1 MARFSRTQVSDLMR
15 QVGVIPVFYHDNI
28 DQTVKIVDACYRGG
42 ARAIEFTNRGD
53 FAHEVFTALSHHVRN
68 EYKDLAL
75 GIGSIV
81 DSGTTSLYLQLGA
94 DFIVSAG
101 LREDVALTCNRRKVL
116 YAPGCGSL
124 TEIGRAEELGCDI
137 IKLFPG
143 GTYGPGFVKAIRGPQ
158 PWTSI
163 MPTGGVDITEE
174 NLSKW
179 FGAGVV
185 CVGIGSK
192 LITRDI
198 VADEDYALLQSRTR
212 DVIATIKKIR
222 S

>member
-1 MARFSRTQVSDLMR
+1 MARFSRSHVGGVLR
-15 QVGVIPVFYHDNI
+15 QVGAIPVFYHGKI
-28 DQTVKIVDACYRGG
+28 DEAIKIVDACYHGG

-53 FAHEVFTALSHHVRN
+53 FAHEVFSALSRHVRDTH
-68 EYKDLAL
+68 EDLAI
-75 GIGSIV
+75 GIGSIA
-81 DSGTTSLYLQLGA
+81 DSGTASLYLQLGA
-94 DFIVSAG
+94 DFVVSAS
-101 LREDVALTCNRRKVL
+101 LREDVALTCNRRKVM
-116 YAPGCGSL
+116 YAPGCATL

-143 GTYGPGFVKAIRGPQ
+143 GTYGPGFVKAILGPQ

-174 NLSKW
+174 NLSGW
-179 FGAGVV
+179 FNAGVE

-192 LITRDI
+192 LITKQI
-198 VADEDYALLQSRTR
+198 VADQDYDLLQSRMR
-212 DVIATIKKIR
+212 DLIATIKKIR

>member
-1 MARFSRTQVSDLMR
+1 MARFLRTQVSDLMR
-15 QVGVIPVFYHDNI
+15 QIGVIPVFYHGKVDETI
-28 DQTVKIVDACYRGG
+28 QIVDACYRGG

-53 FAHEVFTALSHHVRN
+53 FAHEVFTALSHHVRST
-68 EYKDLAL
+68 YTDLAL

-94 DFIVSAG
+94 DFIVSAS

-163 MPTGGVDITEE
+163 MPTGGVDITEA
-174 NLSKW
+174 NLTSW
-179 FGAGVV
+179 FKAGVS
-185 CVGIGSK
+185 CVGIGSALVTK
-192 LITRDI
+192 EIIKDQ
-198 VADEDYALLQSRTR
+198 DWSLLQSRMG
-212 DVIATIKKIR
+212 DVVGTVKRIR